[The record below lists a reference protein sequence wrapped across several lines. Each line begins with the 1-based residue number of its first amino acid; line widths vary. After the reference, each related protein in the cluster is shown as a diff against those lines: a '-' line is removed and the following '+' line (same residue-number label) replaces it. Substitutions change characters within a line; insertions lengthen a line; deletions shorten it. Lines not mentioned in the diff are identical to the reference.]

1 MVIST
6 STSDMYEPKFWKTL
20 VKSSYCFLTWS
31 RLFCSVVFF
40 TASCLR
46 AILRPVLASSRKP
59 YSDCLSQTRTRF
71 LWDWDRQQSHRLS
84 SQEDSVSEKP
94 NVVHFPFTG
103 CFYASDLTS
112 SSLASTIRPV
122 GHRFGTLRTTT
133 KSTRFRTASICV
145 SFPTRFVYDF
155 TDILCAYWNANNWL
169 EYKWFHWYFMR
180 VVQCK
185 WMVSIFHWYLLYK
198 YCKWILCIGADT
210 LIFNVN

>member
-1 MVIST
+1 MHYLCHFL
-6 STSDMYEPKFWKTL
+6 SDYYLVVNK
-20 VKSSYCFLTWS
+20 VKSLPTCSFLRRTD
-31 RLFCSVVFF
+31 
-40 TASCLR
+40 
-46 AILRPVLASSRKP
+46 LATTSP
-59 YSDCLSQTRTRF
+59 
-71 LWDWDRQQSHRLS
+71 
-84 SQEDSVSEKP
+84 
-94 NVVHFPFTG
+94 
-103 CFYASDLTS
+103 TS

-155 TDILCAYWNANNWL
+155 TDILCAYWNAYNWL

-185 WMVSIFHWYLLYK
+185 WMVSIFHWYVLYK